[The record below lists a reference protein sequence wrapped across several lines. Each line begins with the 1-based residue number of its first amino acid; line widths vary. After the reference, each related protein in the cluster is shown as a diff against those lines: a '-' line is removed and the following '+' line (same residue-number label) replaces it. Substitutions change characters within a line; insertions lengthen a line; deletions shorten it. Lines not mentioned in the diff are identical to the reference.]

1 MYLLEKIIDKC
12 ERSSNDWRRG
22 ACGGR
27 TVRIEQ
33 SDYDKYGKK
42 KLVDEAAELEKM
54 GYITIKRWEI
64 RGSDVDTVAYRVEDL
79 PRFYDLFNTLAAR
92 DGRKKWWAKQEKAD
106 YYVSM
111 LEAELNGNILTEWIR
126 AYYGDLMSQF
136 KKGKFP
142 VEENALKMYF
152 ACFRG
157 ISELD
162 RRKEPMYKRV
172 FSKRYLKNSKKFENE
187 AEGHIVRTARRYW
200 SEIAEEMDGKAV
212 LAQMLIED
220 YSSELAVKGPLKI
233 EVEKP
238 QSGGEKLCIDMG
250 HFIYGGVLNSAMLK
264 NSRILTEQPGIRRV
278 ITIENKAN
286 FVSAPYDDTTL
297 YIFSHGYFSPGE
309 REFLVRLREVLDK
322 GKEAPIRASRN
333 TGSCGQADLVGQDI
347 GYYHS
352 GDLDYGGIK
361 IYEYIKKRIFP
372 QLKPYQMDAGT
383 FDQYIEYAEAEVPSK
398 LEKLRNVHVPEL
410 EETIRRILDTG
421 LVIEQESFLI
431 SQEESI

>member
-27 TVRIEQ
+27 TMRIEQ
-33 SDYDKYGKK
+33 SDYDRYGKK
-42 KLVDEAAELEKM
+42 KLVDEIVELEKM

-79 PRFYDLFNTLAAR
+79 PRFYELFNTRAVSE
-92 DGRKKWWAKQEKAD
+92 GRKRRQAKQEKSD
-106 YYVSM
+106 YYAGM
-111 LEAELNGNILTEWIR
+111 LQEELDNGVFLEWIR
-126 AYYGDLMSQF
+126 AYYEDLLSQF
-136 KKGKFP
+136 KRGKFP
-142 VEENALKMYF
+142 LEEDALKMYF

-157 ISELD
+157 ITELD
-162 RRKEPMYKRV
+162 RQEEPMYKRV
-172 FSKRYLKNSKKFENE
+172 FSKRYLKDSKKFENE
-187 AEGHIVRTARRYW
+187 AEDHVVRTARRYW
-200 SEIAEEMDGKAV
+200 GDLSEEMDGKTV

-238 QSGGEKLCIDMG
+238 QSGGEKICIDLG
-250 HFIYGGVLNSAMLK
+250 DFIFGGVLNSSMLK
-264 NSRILTEQPGIRRV
+264 NSRILPVQPGVRRV

-286 FVSAPYDDTTL
+286 FVVAPYDGTTL

-309 REFLVRLREVLDK
+309 REFLVRLREVLDQ
-322 GKEAPIRASRN
+322 GNE
-333 TGSCGQADLVGQDI
+333 VE
-347 GYYHS
+347 YFHS

-372 QLKPYQMDAGT
+372 QLKPYQMDAAT
-383 FDQYIEYAEAEVPSK
+383 FDRYIAYAQVEEPSK
-398 LEKLRNVHVPEL
+398 LEKLKHVHVPEL
-410 EETIRRILDTG
+410 EETIGRILDCG

-431 SQEESI
+431 